1 MGIILITMRYC
12 SATEIRKYPPPI
24 YRVCF
29 WVLFFRWAV
38 ALGGPVDAR
47 MIAAWGD
54 SLTAADYPKILA
66 GKTGMEVVNGGV
78 NGQTSSQIAARM
90 LAATHLHRCPTI
102 LWAGRNNYDQPQ
114 TVLRDMDAMV
124 AALALVG
131 NTNRFLVLGVINSSY
146 GGYEDQG
153 TLPHRMIVD
162 LNREL
167 SVRYGERF
175 VPVREILIEASD
187 PKNAGDRVDFAH
199 DVPPGS
205 LRSDALHLNESGYGV
220 LVKYLLQHKMTLLRG
235 DWGWVERVSMGV
247 QEGRWALQA
256 EVRWGWQYQV
266 ESSKDLIHWRRE
278 FVPIRPETKT
288 LEWEVPT
295 SADQRRFYRL
305 LRLPD

>member
-1 MGIILITMRYC
+1 MGIIVITMRHC
-12 SATEIRKYPPPI
+12 SATEIRKYPPI

-29 WVLFFRWAV
+29 WVLFFWWAV
-38 ALGGPVDAR
+38 SLGGQVDTR
-47 MIAAWGD
+47 RIVTWGD
-54 SLTAADYPKILA
+54 SLTAADYPKIFA

-90 LAATHLHRCPTI
+90 LAAPHLHRCPTI

-114 TVLRDMDAMV
+114 TVLRDLESMV
-124 AALALVG
+124 SALALAG
-131 NTNRFLVLGVINSSY
+131 NTNQFLVLGVINSSY
-146 GGYEDQG
+146 GGYEDRG
-153 TLPHRMIVD
+153 TLPHRLILD

-175 VPVREILIEASD
+175 VPVREILIDAHD
-187 PKNAGDRVDFAH
+187 PNHAGDAADHAH

-205 LRSDALHLNESGYGV
+205 LRSDALHLNESGYRV
-220 LVKYLLQHKMTLLRG
+220 LVEYLLQHKMTLLRG
-235 DWGWVERVSMGV
+235 DWGWVERVSMRV

-256 EVRWGWQYQV
+256 EVRLGWPYQV
-266 ESSKDLIHWRRE
+266 ESSEDLVHWRGE
-278 FVPIRPETKT
+278 FVLIRPETKT

-295 SADQRRFYRL
+295 SADPRRFYRL